1 MEQAHPP
8 GPHPPHPPPPPA
20 IGLDSPVGPLET
32 AEKTDSSRL
41 ESLSQL
47 GHGASSS
54 IWLMGLSLS
63 NRVAHTVQL
72 YSYIGILVSFA

>member
-20 IGLDSPVGPLET
+20 IGLASPVGPLEN

-54 IWLMGLSLS
+54 MRLIGRRRSKPWPQDWQ
-63 NRVAHTVQL
+63 V
-72 YSYIGILVSFA
+72 YS